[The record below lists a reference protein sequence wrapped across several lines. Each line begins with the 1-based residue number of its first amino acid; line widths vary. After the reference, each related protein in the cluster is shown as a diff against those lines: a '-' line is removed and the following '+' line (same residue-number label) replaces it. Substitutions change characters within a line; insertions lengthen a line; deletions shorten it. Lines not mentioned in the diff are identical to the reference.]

1 MARTMDPMK
10 PECRATI
17 SRILGREFGE
27 EESKR
32 WLADMRREFRYVAG
46 TKEAQAAGWTRDQIA
61 QKAAER
67 LAQNYLHKA
76 AKRRMRAQ
84 QQIVAQAALE
94 NDREKYVK
102 NGEKAFK
109 SVGRV
114 LEDVNRYMIG
124 LQEQYQGQI
133 VEAISSIQSK
143 WLGLMEDRKTALD
156 FVKELFGEDSG
167 SEAAKACG
175 CFRGL

>member
-1 MARTMDPMK
+1 MK
-10 PECRATI
+10 PECRSVI
-17 SRILGREFGE
+17 SRVLGREFGE

-46 TKEAQAAGWTRDQIA
+46 TKEAQAAGWTPDQIA

-76 AKRRMRAQ
+76 AKRRIRAQ

-94 NDREKYVK
+94 NNREKYVR

-133 VEAISSIQSK
+133 VDAIHTEQMV
-143 WLGLMEDRKTALD
+143 WAYG
-156 FVKELFGEDSG
+156 G
-167 SEAAKACG
+167 
-175 CFRGL
+175 

>member
-1 MARTMDPMK
+1 MLQ
-10 PECRATI
+10 EQ
-17 SRILGREFGE
+17 
-27 EESKR
+27 
-32 WLADMRREFRYVAG
+32 
-46 TKEAQAAGWTRDQIA
+46 KEAQAAGWTRDQIA

-76 AKRRMRAQ
+76 AKRRQRAQ

-94 NDREKYVK
+94 NNREKYER

-114 LEDVNRYMIG
+114 LEDVSRYMIG

-133 VEAISSIQSK
+133 VDAISSIQSK
-143 WLGLMEDRKTALD
+143 WFGLMEDRKTALD
-156 FVKELFGEDSG
+156 FVKEHFLEKILGTRQRRRPPKYGEKKQTDSENVLTTPAVILVT
-167 SEAAKACG
+167 SEMNGTYPNLMTCTN
-175 CFRGL
+175 